1 MSPPSEDRDLQTD
14 LQAEVASRGGV
25 LNNRR
30 GALIPWRAQ
39 SIHSM
44 SETATSPTSTSA
56 APAPKPKQPLSIIV
70 RPWPKVVF
78 LYPIFVCATL
88 FWVFSLFSGGGG
100 EGEEAVRRVGS
111 TWMGNTFMVV
121 LFINLMV
128 FSFDFS
134 RIKSITIVFGLI
146 AFAFFL
152 YFAEHQW
159 QLMGGITSALRHV
172 DIQMNSW
179 FYGTFSVMLGFILL
193 LVLVNTRFNYF
204 EINHREVL
212 HHHGYLGDVR
222 RLPTQGLQLQKEIND
237 LLEFA
242 LLRSGRLVLYPPSRQ
257 EYIVIDNVL
266 NVNYVEERLKDLLS
280 VVEVRMSDASGS

>member
-1 MSPPSEDRDLQTD
+1 
-14 LQAEVASRGGV
+14 
-25 LNNRR
+25 
-30 GALIPWRAQ
+30 
-39 SIHSM
+39 M
-44 SETATSPTSTSA
+44 SETATTP
-56 APAPKPKQPLSIIV
+56 APANTAKTARPRGPASILV

-78 LYPIFVCATL
+78 LYPVFVLATL
-88 FWVFSLFSGGGG
+88 FWIFSLFSSGGG
-100 EGEEAVRRVGS
+100 EGEEAARTVGS
-111 TWMGNTFMVV
+111 TWMGNTFMMV

-146 AFAFFL
+146 ALGFFL
-152 YFAEHQW
+152 YFLDVNW
-159 QLMGGITSALRHV
+159 QIMGGVNDALSRI
-172 DIQMNSW
+172 DNQMNSW

-193 LVLVNTRFNYF
+193 LVLINTRFNYY

-212 HHHGYLGDVR
+212 HHHGYLGDVT
-222 RLPTQGLQLQKEIND
+222 RLPTQGLQLHKEIND

-242 LLRSGRLVLYPPSRQ
+242 LLRSGRLILYPPSRR

-280 VVEVRMSDASGS
+280 VVAVRMTAPEEPL

>member
-1 MSPPSEDRDLQTD
+1 MT
-14 LQAEVASRGGV
+14 
-25 LNNRR
+25 
-30 GALIPWRAQ
+30 
-39 SIHSM
+39 
-44 SETATSPTSTSA
+44 ETATSPGSTSQATA
-56 APAPKPKQPLSIIV
+56 AKPKQPVSIIV

-78 LYPIFVCATL
+78 LYPTFIFATL

-100 EGEEAVRRVGS
+100 GGGGGEGAEAARIGS

-146 AFAFFL
+146 ALMFFL
-152 YFAEHQW
+152 FFAEDRW
-159 QLMGGITSALRHV
+159 KLMGGISSALSHV
-172 DIQMNSW
+172 DNQMNSW

-193 LVLVNTRFNYF
+193 LVLINTRFNYF

-222 RLPTQGLQLQKEIND
+222 RLPTQGLQLHKEIND

-242 LLRSGRLVLYPPSRQ
+242 LLRSGRLVLYPPSEQ

-266 NVNYVEERLKDLLS
+266 NVNHVEDRLKDLLS
-280 VVEVRMSDASGS
+280 VVAVRMSASEP